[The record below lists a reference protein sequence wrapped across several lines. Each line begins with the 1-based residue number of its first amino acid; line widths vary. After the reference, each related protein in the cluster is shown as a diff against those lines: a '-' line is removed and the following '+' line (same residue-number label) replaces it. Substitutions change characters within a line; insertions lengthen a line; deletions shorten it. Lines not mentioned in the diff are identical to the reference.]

1 MRRRIISVLLIIIYM
16 NIALHTYALAF
27 TWQREVRLGE
37 PILIYHNDTLLYN
50 ISIEINKQDNH
61 TYALIQDLQ
70 AGRLLVENID
80 WNTVELDDT
89 NISIVSTRKSI
100 QNKTALI
107 IITGPD
113 AYAVLLQGE
122 LANETEPENLTNI
135 TVANQ
140 TNQTNTTPTNLTPV
154 NLTPINLTP
163 VIIPENVTCE
173 SVEECQQII
182 DNLTAQLEQLKQ
194 ERDELAKQLQYL
206 QQQLNMTQ
214 TENEQL
220 RKQIEI
226 LQKALEERN
235 QRIRELEEEIERL
248 KAEQWSWETAK
259 EKAEEQYM
267 LWTPWIF
274 PLVLGGLVVSYRKY
288 KKMKKYAEVM
298 IDQKARELKEELL
311 SEYLKKDLLRAK
323 IETIVDDPNL
333 LVILRTIIPQLTGS
347 QEITKGDILELD
359 VDQVAELARKKF
371 LLKENRVEY
380 LKKKLIELK
389 EKIKEE
395 AGGDV

>member
-1 MRRRIISVLLIIIYM
+1 MRRQIISILFIIM
-16 NIALHTYALAF
+16 NIVPCTYALAF
-27 TWQREVRLGE
+27 TWQKEVKLGE
-37 PILIYHNDTLLYN
+37 PILVYHNDTLLYN
-50 ISIEINKQDNH
+50 ITIEINKQDNH

-70 AGRLLVENID
+70 TGGLLVENID
-80 WNTVELDDT
+80 WNTIELDST
-89 NISIVSTRKSI
+89 NISIVSTRKNL
-100 QNKTALI
+100 QNKTALV

-113 AYAVLLQGE
+113 TYTVLLQSE
-122 LANETEPENLTNI
+122 LAEPANLTNI

-140 TNQTNTTPTNLTPV
+140 TNQTKANLTVNLTPV
-154 NLTPINLTP
+154 NLTL
-163 VIIPENVTCE
+163 VIIPENITCE

-182 DNLTAQLEQLKQ
+182 NNLTAQLKQLKK
-194 ERDELAKQLQYL
+194 ERDELVKQLQYL
-206 QQQLNMTQ
+206 QQQLNMTM

-235 QRIRELEEEIERL
+235 RQIKELEEEIERL

-259 EKAEEQYM
+259 EKAEEQYI
-267 LWTPWIF
+267 LWVPYLF

-288 KKMKKYAEVM
+288 KKMKKYMEVQ
-298 IDQKARELKEELL
+298 IDLKAKELKEELL
-311 SEYLKKDLLRAK
+311 SEYLKKDLLKAK

-333 LVILRTIIPQLTGS
+333 LVILKTIIPQITGS
-347 QEITKGDILELD
+347 PEITKGDILELD
-359 VDQVAELARKKF
+359 IEKVAELARKRF

-380 LKKKLIELK
+380 LKKKLAELK

-395 AGGDV
+395 ENNV